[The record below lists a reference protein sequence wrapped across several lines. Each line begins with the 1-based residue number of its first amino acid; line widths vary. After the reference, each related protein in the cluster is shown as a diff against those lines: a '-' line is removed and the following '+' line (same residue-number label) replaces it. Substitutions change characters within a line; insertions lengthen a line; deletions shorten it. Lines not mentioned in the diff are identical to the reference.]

1 MTHRT
6 RTENRGQRSV
16 SSKDKLE
23 TDGRTDTTDRI
34 TFPVK
39 AVGNCE
45 WTFQLQTSGTAESAR
60 LHNVSG
66 IKATVTVPQLIHQCS
81 SHKKQVSV
89 EPRTCT
95 SALNMMLAA
104 VVVRQ
109 LLIGIC
115 RRRPSCSKPA
125 ARRCR
130 YRSTR
135 QTDGRTDEHPTATKA
150 LTAYYAVSVNDSGD
164 IT

>member
-6 RTENRGQRSV
+6 RTENRGHRSV

-66 IKATVTVPQLIHQCS
+66 IKATVYVPQLIHQCS

-89 EPRTCT
+89 EPRICT
-95 SALNMMLAA
+95 SALNMTLAA

-109 LLIGIC
+109 LSIGIC

-150 LTAYYAVSVNDSGD
+150 LAAYYAVSVNDSGD